1 MATFLLG
8 WSGLLSKK
16 NLELA
21 GKKMK
26 EMCSQCSLNIGSCDT
41 PGILSACLVSLESLT
56 SFHIMADAV
65 KIEEKMS
72 SNCPLQTPRD
82 ASTTHILVFPTSA
95 IAQVNSLDLAKYASN
110 NGFNKP
116 TVLCIKVLL
125 LSKEIFLRWKM
136 GMFYYWLTSWFGILC
151 DQYPNIVG

>member
-1 MATFLLG
+1 MFKLLNFVSG

-26 EMCSQCSLNIGSCDT
+26 EKCGQCTVNVGSCDT
-41 PGILSACLVSLESLT
+41 PAILSACLVSLESLT
-56 SFHIMADAV
+56 SFHIMADAF

-95 IAQVNSLDLAKYASN
+95 IAQVFMISN
-110 NGFNKP
+110 VFPFEN
-116 TVLCIKVLL
+116 LWIK
-125 LSKEIFLRWKM
+125 IFFSIYSTFA
-136 GMFYYWLTSWFGILC
+136 G
-151 DQYPNIVG
+151 

>member
-1 MATFLLG
+1 MLLLHNHTYFLNIEFCLKYLYHFAG

-26 EMCSQCSLNIGSCDT
+26 QMCGQCSLTIGNCDT

-56 SFHIMADAV
+56 SFNIMADAV
-65 KIEEKMS
+65 KMEEKMS

-95 IAQVNSLDLAKYASN
+95 IAQVKY
-110 NGFNKP
+110 
-116 TVLCIKVLL
+116 
-125 LSKEIFLRWKM
+125 
-136 GMFYYWLTSWFGILC
+136 
-151 DQYPNIVG
+151 